1 MGKISVLPKID
12 PYNLC
17 KITKKK
23 IKKGLDGMSRRRYN
37 ETNEND

>member
-1 MGKISVLPKID
+1 MGKISVLPKMD

-23 IKKGLDGMSRRRYN
+23 VKKGLDGTSRRRYN
-37 ETNEND
+37 ETNEID